1 MDTRTSSVQLG
12 DVVLTELPFA
22 QCRDELIIARI
33 LAATEELPVGQLL
46 ETIGAAVAAVQTL
59 TLAAPCPLPD
69 AGTYRLGYKGF
80 WTTVLAYD
88 ANVAAIN
95 AALDVMVAL
104 SGGTAGDII
113 YSGGVLLQ
121 TTGIFTFLNT
131 LGNVPLI
138 RLDARELT
146 DAGISCEDSQSIAT
160 TTAGALATEKVVV
173 ATAASCDAILCRKV
187 ALNEL
192 TDGVGNA
199 MRRSCLTKPHA
210 IVNSSQFTCVAAEL
224 VGAIAALVTIGL
236 DVRTEPLQQ
245 NEGLPD
251 GR

>member
-1 MDTRTSSVQLG
+1 MDTRTSPTRLG
-12 DVVLTELPFA
+12 EVVIWEMPMQ
-22 QCRDELIIARI
+22 QCRDGLQIARI

-59 TLAAPCPLPD
+59 TLVAPCPLPD
-69 AGTYRLGYKGF
+69 AGTYKLGYKGF
-80 WTTVLAYD
+80 WTTALAYD

-131 LGNVPLI
+131 LGNVPLV

-146 DAGISCEDSQSIAT
+146 DAGIVCEDSASIAT
-160 TTAGALATEKVVV
+160 TTAGALATDKVVV
-173 ATAASCDAILCRKV
+173 ATAASCDGILAAAVSLRELQEGIGD
-187 ALNEL
+187 AL
-192 TDGVGNA
+192 
-199 MRRSCLTKPHA
+199 RRPVLVRPHA
-210 IVNSSQFTCVAAEL
+210 IVNSDNFTCVAAEL
-224 VGAIAALVTIGL
+224 VGAIAALVTLGF
-236 DVRTEPLQQ
+236 DVRTGVTMQ